1 MLVDTVLV
9 ATTLAIAVLV
19 SHALWKGRRNKPSQ
33 IRRVAG
39 LALSGAVSIS
49 LAKLVQLIVMVT
61 AGGTNASSL
70 LVGYVD
76 IAATAVVAVGIALIA
91 ISVLDMMMVS
101 KQLLPENDAATPAR
115 KPVHDDSA
123 GSHLMPGEIPAILF
137 RRKGPLG
144 DSNASS
150 LFLNNKAEDVLGFS
164 QEEMHSDPHFLTWLM
179 HPEDRKDYVNGDE
192 QLAEARAET
201 VFDHRFKHRSGSYRW
216 IRVTMKRVDD
226 EYGRLKE
233 IIACG
238 TDVTDLKE
246 AEEQLA
252 GILKSDPCSVIP
264 EDEIIES
271 A

>member
-19 SHALWKGRRNKPSQ
+19 SHALWKGRRDKPTQ
-33 IRRVAG
+33 IRHVAG
-39 LALSGAVSIS
+39 LALSGTVSIS
-49 LAKLVQLIVMVT
+49 LAKLVQLIVLVT
-61 AGGTNASSL
+61 TADTTSGSL
-70 LVGYVD
+70 IVGYVD
-76 IAATAVVAVGIALIA
+76 VAATAVVAVGIALIA
-91 ISVLDMMMVS
+91 MSVLDMMMVG
-101 KQLLPENDAATPAR
+101 KQLLPQHDAVAPA
-115 KPVHDDSA
+115 PMPADDTTGA
-123 GSHLMPGEIPAILF
+123 HLAPGEIPAILF
-137 RRKGPLG
+137 RREGPLG

-164 QEEMHSDPHFLTWLM
+164 QEELHSDPHFLTWLM
-179 HPEDRKDYVNGDE
+179 HPEDRQDYLNGDE
-192 QLAEARAET
+192 QLAKAKAEA

-226 EYGRLKE
+226 ECGRLKE

-238 TDVTDLKE
+238 MDVTDLKE

-252 GILKSDPCSVIP
+252 GILSTDPCSVIP

-271 A
+271 V